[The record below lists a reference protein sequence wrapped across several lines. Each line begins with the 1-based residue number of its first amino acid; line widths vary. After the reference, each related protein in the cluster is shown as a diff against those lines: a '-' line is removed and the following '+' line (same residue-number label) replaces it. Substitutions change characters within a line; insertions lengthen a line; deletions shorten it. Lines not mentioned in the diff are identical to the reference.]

1 MSEILKDYLDSMLEK
16 INMYIGCADERGG
29 IYITWAR
36 DDINFMR
43 GVLTG
48 YMTANIFDM
57 DELKEYYKKLKEC
70 RGRLTMIEG
79 WTQS

>member
-29 IYITWAR
+29 SYITWAR

-43 GVLTG
+43 GVLAG
-48 YMTANIFDM
+48 YMTANIFDN
-57 DELKEYYKKLKEC
+57 DELNEYYKKLEKC
-70 RGRLTMIEG
+70 RDRLTIIERG
-79 WTQS
+79 T